1 MKASGPKRMGSAR
14 MGMSEREYAAHVG
27 ISRGA
32 VQKARTSGR
41 LMLYADG
48 SIDAA
53 ASDARRAQAT
63 DPSMQRGRREPSLR
77 PVPEAAVGAV
87 SDTLREQGL
96 PAPSTAGGMT
106 YLQARTAN
114 EVLKAQERKMRLQKL
129 KGELVDRARAVSLVF
144 RLARQERDAWAG
156 WPARVA
162 AMMAADLGIGAH
174 AMQTV
179 LETHVRQHLGELAEV
194 RAELR

>member
-1 MKASGPKRMGSAR
+1 
-14 MGMSEREYAAHVG
+14 
-27 ISRGA
+27 
-32 VQKARTSGR
+32 
-41 LMLYADG
+41 
-48 SIDAA
+48 
-53 ASDARRAQAT
+53 
-63 DPSMQRGRREPSLR
+63 
-77 PVPEAAVGAV
+77 
-87 SDTLREQGL
+87 
-96 PAPSTAGGMT
+96 MT

-114 EVLKAQERKMRLQKL
+114 EVLKARLRRMEVQQRE
-129 KGELVDRARAVSLVF
+129 GELIDRACAVALVF

-194 RAELR
+194 RPEFR